1 MGGTRDQDL
10 SLGPW
15 GTLGPI
21 LRVLSQRQV
30 LHCQPPCPTG
40 DGDVSVPP
48 NMGGTSAPCYLFVSA
63 LAAVRV
69 CVCTRANKA
78 LAWTWRQVC
87 HWGMLG

>member
-15 GTLGPI
+15 GTLGPV
-21 LRVLSQRQV
+21 LGALSQRQV
-30 LHCQPPCPTG
+30 LHCQPLCPAG

-48 NMGGTSAPCYLFVSA
+48 NMGGTSTPCYLFVSA

-69 CVCTRANKA
+69 CARVPIKRWPGHGDKSVTGGC
-78 LAWTWRQVC
+78 
-87 HWGMLG
+87 